1 MLRRI
6 HDPERGASLTEY
18 AAVVVLVASVIA
30 AVMGIGIPDRV
41 STMLDHAFGTLDDP
55 GAVSADGSS
64 DTSNGGSDPAGDRT
78 ADEDSSAGGWNADD
92 IPTPSSGGEASGA
105 QPLPS
110 LPTAAQPLGL
120 GDPAGLTSGLHPG
133 GAKVQQVGAQEWVDQ
148 GREQAWGFG
157 QEMWDIGV
165 QAWEGTKQ
173 AVEDPV
179 GTAKETAKGVRDSLK
194 DAATD
199 TLDLLDG
206 IAQDTLD
213 AWNNDGFWAAATTF
227 TLGHVDYWL
236 LSAPF
241 SPGGVLVPDEAREYW
256 SEGEYGRAAAQ
267 VAANVVTYIPGLW
280 GGKITRFLPDSKGPG
295 SKGEGKEG
303 SQQDKGEDKEDKDGI
318 TCASNSFLPGTPV
331 LLADG
336 TTTPIE
342 DITPGDEVWAFD
354 PRTGEEGPRKVTD
367 TITGDGPKTLVD
379 ITTTDGSGTTGT
391 ITATDEH
398 PFWAPEPA
406 QWVDAAD
413 LEPGTW
419 LRTSTGTWTQITAT
433 HTHQATDQQVH
444 NLTIQDLHTY
454 YVLAGER
461 PLLAHNSNTPS
472 DPTSFSN
479 LIPEDTPQWFKPI
492 APSTTLLRSGNYAYV
507 VTVDGELVI
516 GKRTAGHVSLA
527 QGRDVLAAGEFKTKG
542 GKVVYLD
549 NKSGH
554 YRPYGAH
561 AEKAAVDA
569 FNENGLDADGKYIE
583 AWRPDC

>member
-1 MLRRI
+1 
-6 HDPERGASLTEY
+6 
-18 AAVVVLVASVIA
+18 
-30 AVMGIGIPDRV
+30 
-41 STMLDHAFGTLDDP
+41 
-55 GAVSADGSS
+55 
-64 DTSNGGSDPAGDRT
+64 
-78 ADEDSSAGGWNADD
+78 
-92 IPTPSSGGEASGA
+92 
-105 QPLPS
+105 
-110 LPTAAQPLGL
+110 
-120 GDPAGLTSGLHPG
+120 
-133 GAKVQQVGAQEWVDQ
+133 
-148 GREQAWGFG
+148 
-157 QEMWDIGV
+157 V

-236 LSAPF
+236 LSAPV
-241 SPGGVLVPDEAREYW
+241 SPGRVVVPDEAREYW

-367 TITGDGPKTLVD
+367 TTTGDGPKTLVD

-391 ITATDEH
+391 ITAT
-398 PFWAPEPA
+398 
-406 QWVDAAD
+406 
-413 LEPGTW
+413 
-419 LRTSTGTWTQITAT
+419 
-433 HTHQATDQQVH
+433 
-444 NLTIQDLHTY
+444 
-454 YVLAGER
+454 
-461 PLLAHNSNTPS
+461 
-472 DPTSFSN
+472 
-479 LIPEDTPQWFKPI
+479 
-492 APSTTLLRSGNYAYV
+492 
-507 VTVDGELVI
+507 
-516 GKRTAGHVSLA
+516 
-527 QGRDVLAAGEFKTKG
+527 
-542 GKVVYLD
+542 
-549 NKSGH
+549 
-554 YRPYGAH
+554 
-561 AEKAAVDA
+561 
-569 FNENGLDADGKYIE
+569 
-583 AWRPDC
+583 